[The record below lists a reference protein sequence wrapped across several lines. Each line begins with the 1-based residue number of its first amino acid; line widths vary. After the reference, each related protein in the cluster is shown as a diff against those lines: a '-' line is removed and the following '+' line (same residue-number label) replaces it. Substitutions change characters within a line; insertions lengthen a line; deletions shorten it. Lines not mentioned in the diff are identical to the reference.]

1 MCAIVACVMFG
12 AYHQNVIFDAVG
24 ASNDTATSTL
34 FVARDSFHPDN
45 LGWPR
50 RIPCG
55 SFKCFYRLKT
65 APQVGYLVAHASTK
79 QQDDGVIRSRLTAL
93 LEGWQL
99 GEKLR
104 NEYGIQHFMLEPPSN
119 TTVTFDLAQHLNYN
133 LFSEKHHKY
142 FTDKMVRTKG
152 FHEGT
157 DIYYQKMQ
165 LAPKNHLILGCVESK
180 MTVFQQR
187 LAHFCSLVE
196 DKELFLDNIQG
207 HFATARKL
215 LEKEPC
221 LVKDFQVMLDAS
233 GQVYHLDFDRC
244 FSSSGS
250 KWHMSSDFTETCFQS
265 LDGMEH
271 SLEKALLNDTNNK
284 LRD

>member
-1 MCAIVACVMFG
+1 MLSAPAMI
-12 AYHQNVIFDAVG
+12 
-24 ASNDTATSTL
+24 
-34 FVARDSFHPDN
+34 P
-45 LGWPR
+45 PR
-50 RIPCG
+50 
-55 SFKCFYRLKT
+55 
-65 APQVGYLVAHASTK
+65 AHYLLL
-79 QQDDGVIRSRLTAL
+79 VIRFIPTTWAGLGEYHAVPSSAFIDSRLPLKWVISWRT
-93 LEGWQL
+93 
-99 GEKLR
+99 R
-104 NEYGIQHFMLEPPSN
+104 
-119 TTVTFDLAQHLNYN
+119 
-133 LFSEKHHKY
+133 HKY